1 MNSREEKI
9 KSEIEELL
17 PDSSSS
23 LGTDGINA
31 REALV
36 REKAETLHKRVSAK
50 ELATAKYYAKLSS
63 ISKERADAK
72 KEAKTNDILAKRE
85 AILKL
90 KEEDSLS
97 RLSVQD
103 AVEIVNDEFAQ
114 QLPAPTSQ
122 PQQLQSQQSQSQQ
135 PFITMASQ
143 AVKDIMATQGTTR
156 PEVVKLLNSL
166 NINLDLQLTKTD
178 TANLLACLLTANET
192 QLKALY
198 QNKKVPLAIKTVI
211 KRVMDDAKLGN
222 IETVEKLW
230 DRVFG
235 KAGMMLDLPKQTQIA
250 TGIIPNSPVS
260 REAYI
265 LIRDTLLK

>member
-1 MNSREEKI
+1 MSKREEKI
-9 KSEIEELL
+9 ISEIENLL
-17 PDSSSS
+17 PDSSET
-23 LGTDGINA
+23 LGTDGLNQRRA
-31 REALV
+31 MV
-36 REKAETLHKRVSAK
+36 QQKAETIHKRISAK
-50 ELATAKYYAKLSS
+50 ELAVAKYYSTLAKHTAE
-63 ISKERADAK
+63 KNEAK
-72 KEAKTNDILAKRE
+72 KQAKTQEILAKRE
-85 AILKL
+85 AIKKL
-90 KEEDSLS
+90 NEEDKLS
-97 RLSVQD
+97 RVTVED
-103 AVEIVNDEFAQ
+103 AVEVVNEEFANNS
-114 QLPAPTSQ
+114 QLQPSQSSQ
-122 PQQLQSQQSQSQQ
+122 PV
-135 PFITMASQ
+135 ITMASQ

-192 QLKALY
+192 QLKAMY
-198 QNKKVPLAIKTVI
+198 QNRKIPIAIKTVI
-211 KRVMDDAKLGN
+211 KRIMDDAKLGN